1 MSAPAVGRWPVWGLA
16 AAFYAYGFFQ
26 RVAPS
31 VMVEDLMRDF
41 ALGGA
46 LLGSLS
52 AVYFYAYAAVQ
63 IPVGVLLDRFG
74 ARRLLIVGTLL
85 AAAGSALF
93 ALASGLALALVG
105 RALVGAAV
113 GFAFI
118 ATLKIVTLW
127 FPPQR
132 FGRMAGWTLAVGI
145 LGGIAGQAPLSA
157 LVERVG
163 WRPTMLAGALLALA
177 LCLAIALGVRERRSG
192 TTAHGPA
199 GATPADGGRP
209 SGLRAILR
217 TGPIWLLT
225 LYAAGMTRRQTL
237 VETA

>member
-1 MSAPAVGRWPVWGLA
+1 
-16 AAFYAYGFFQ
+16 
-26 RVAPS
+26 
-31 VMVEDLMRDF
+31 MRDF

-52 AVYFYAYAAVQ
+52 AVHFYAYAAVQ

-93 ALASGLALALVG
+93 ALAPGLALALAG
-105 RALVGAAV
+105 RALIGAAV

-118 ATLKIVTLW
+118 AALKIVSLW

-132 FGRMAGWTLAVGI
+132 FGLMAGSTLAVGM
-145 LGGIAGQAPLSA
+145 LGGIAAQAPLGA
-157 LVERVG
+157 VAERVG

-177 LCLAIALGVRERRSG
+177 LCLAITLGVRERRSG
-192 TTAHGPA
+192 TTAPGPV
-199 GATPADGGRP
+199 GATPAGGGPRAGCARSSAPARSGCWP
-209 SGLRAILR
+209 SMPPA
-217 TGPIWLLT
+217 
-225 LYAAGMTRRQTL
+225 
-237 VETA
+237 